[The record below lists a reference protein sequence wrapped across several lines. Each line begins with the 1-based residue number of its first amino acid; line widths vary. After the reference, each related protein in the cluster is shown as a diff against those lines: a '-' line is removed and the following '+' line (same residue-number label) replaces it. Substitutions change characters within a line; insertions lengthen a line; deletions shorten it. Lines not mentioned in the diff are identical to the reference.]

1 MSDKLQRIQNLVFNQ
16 PWTIIENYLQIIAE
30 VVCSHLDKPTATPDA
45 IALNNSAS
53 KATTRIESGVAI
65 VPIFGV
71 MMRRASLFDAIS
83 GAQSDAIIKEN
94 FQSAMASSAK
104 TVVCHFDSP
113 GGEAIGGEEMGDM
126 IFDAAQNS
134 DKTII
139 AFTDRMMCSRAYWM
153 ASQANEVVATP
164 DSIVGSI
171 GVIARIM
178 DTSRLERNTG
188 LDSVVLRSGP
198 NKAPGNGPITDSQ
211 LEPMRELLNEYFDS
225 FVGAVQRGRNMALT
239 PEVKSGRTYSG
250 AAALR
255 SGLVDKTM
263 TLDALIATYA
273 TK

>member
-1 MSDKLQRIQNLVFNQ
+1 LSDKLQRIQNLVFNQ
-16 PWTIIENYLQIIAE
+16 PWAIEEGYLQIIAE
-30 VVCSHLDKPTATPDA
+30 VVCSHLEGKTPEA
-45 IALNNSAS
+45 AANLQNQS
-53 KATTRIESGVAI
+53 KSSEVKIENGVAV

-71 MMRRASLFDAIS
+71 MMRRASMFDAMS
-83 GAQSDAIIKEN
+83 GAQSDARIKNN
-94 FQSAMASSAK
+94 FGAAMASDAK
-104 TVVCHFDSP
+104 TVICHFDSP
-113 GGEAIGGEEMGDM
+113 GGDAIGSEEMGDM

-139 AFTDRMMCSRAYWM
+139 SYTDRMMCSRAYWM
-153 ASQANEVVATP
+153 ASQANEVVASP
-164 DSIVGSI
+164 DAIVGSI

-178 DTSRLERNTG
+178 DTSRLEKNTG

-198 NKAPGNGPITDSQ
+198 NKAPGNGPITDAQ
-211 LEPMRELLNEYFDS
+211 LEPLRELLAEYFDS
-225 FVGAVQRGRNMALT
+225 FVGAVQRGRNMTLT
-239 PEVKSGRTYSG
+239 PDVKSGRTYSG